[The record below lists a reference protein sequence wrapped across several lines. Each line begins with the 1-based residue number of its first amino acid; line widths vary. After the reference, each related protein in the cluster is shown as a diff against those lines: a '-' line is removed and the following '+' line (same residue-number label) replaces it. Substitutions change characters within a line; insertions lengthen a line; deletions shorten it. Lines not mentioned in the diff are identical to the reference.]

1 MTDFTRV
8 RHNMVEYQ
16 LRTNTITDPRLI
28 AAFENLPRERFVA
41 PELADVAYLDRNL
54 PLGDGRHLL
63 EPMVLARMLQALAI
77 SEDDVALDIGC
88 GTGYSTALMAK
99 LAATVVALESDP
111 ALASRANEN
120 LAGLGVDNAVVVEGR
135 LAEGY
140 PSQAPYDAVFIGG
153 AVPDIPAA
161 LSQQLADGGRLCAVL
176 ADDTGAT
183 QARLVMRT
191 GDTLSHRIIFDAAAP
206 ELPGFAAPAG
216 FVF

>member
-1 MTDFTRV
+1 MADFTRV

-16 LRTNTITDPRLI
+16 LRANTITDPRLI
-28 AAFENLPRERFVA
+28 AAFENLARERFVA
-41 PELADVAYLDRNL
+41 PELAGVAYVDRNL

-77 SEDDVALDIGC
+77 SEDDVALDVGC
-88 GTGYSTALMAK
+88 GTGYSTALMAQ

-111 ALASRANEN
+111 ALALRANEN
-120 LAGLGVDNAVVVEGR
+120 LSGLGVDNAAVVEGN

-153 AVPDIPAA
+153 AVPEIPAA
-161 LSQQLADGGRLCAVL
+161 LSAQLADGGRLCAVL

-191 GDTLSHRIIFDAAAP
+191 GDTLSHRVIFDATPP